1 MEQRPILKLVVSNVQ
16 KKPPVEFLNG
26 PELIRALV
34 KLPTVQDRE
43 NLIVNNLSKLGL

>member
-1 MEQRPILKLVVSNVQ
+1 MERPKLTLVVNNVP

-26 PELIRALV
+26 PDLIRALV

-43 NLIVNNLSKLGL
+43 NLIVNNLSKLGF